1 MNGLYILTPF
11 SYSIDV
17 IEHIDDEQ
25 LTLSKKRKVFKY
37 NLFVALAIRSY

>member
-1 MNGLYILTPF
+1 MNGLYILTPL

-37 NLFVALAIRSY
+37 NLFVAHAIRSY